1 MPDKGT
7 APMPTPDANP
17 KEGVWARDWLAN
29 RWQRRVCQ
37 GSGGRA
43 GAEVP
48 ADWVPAQVRCGANR
62 RPGQAV
68 RRSGCSGCSGR
79 SGEEHGGT
87 VGTPAGATHA
97 GQPRARRLA
106 SSFCC
111 QSSLHLGGRGTCAS
125 APRGV
130 VATRTGRGSREV
142 KTPPQVEREV
152 PGGGLGARCRG
163 GPGKIQERLP
173 VSRGAAGR
181 SAPPN
186 TARAWTPHYWDARG
200 TCRAAVG
207 PWALQLGRQ
216 AGAGSISTHMPGTW
230 DPQERVP
237 RKETVD
243 NKGDR

>member
-1 MPDKGT
+1 MCGGKDIWRRVDETPHDKGRGTLQERLPRREGNSLPGMGEKLMPDKGT

-87 VGTPAGATHA
+87 AGTPAGATHA

-142 KTPPQVEREV
+142 KTPP
-152 PGGGLGARCRG
+152 P
-163 GPGKIQERLP
+163 K
-173 VSRGAAGR
+173 
-181 SAPPN
+181 
-186 TARAWTPHYWDARG
+186 
-200 TCRAAVG
+200 
-207 PWALQLGRQ
+207 
-216 AGAGSISTHMPGTW
+216 
-230 DPQERVP
+230 
-237 RKETVD
+237 
-243 NKGDR
+243 